1 MITNKKNTYKDYF
14 SANKFPEIVKYAGAT
29 YISIIGHGYPGT
41 SIFYQKKKALS
52 DFCIELRRSLL
63 NTSKTFDNDIIEIF
77 YWFDE
82 SSTGLVDI
90 GRFYTTVDLEL
101 LNYRISI
108 RIPET
113 ISDDDIQLVSTSVKN
128 NAFAKMFELY
138 YYIAGDCVQVLHE
151 GPFAGELETLPILQ
165 KFADDNHFV
174 KIGMHH
180 EIHLVH
186 FERGQDQ
193 DNLKTILRDQVRKI

>member
-1 MITNKKNTYKDYF
+1 MITNKNQYSSYF
-14 SANKFPEIVKYAGAT
+14 SANKFPEIVKFAAAA
-29 YISIIGHGYPGT
+29 YISIMGHGYPGT
-41 SIFYQKKKALS
+41 SIFYHKKKALS
-52 DFCIELRRSLL
+52 DFCIELRKSLL

-90 GRFYTTVDLEL
+90 GSFYTTVDLEL